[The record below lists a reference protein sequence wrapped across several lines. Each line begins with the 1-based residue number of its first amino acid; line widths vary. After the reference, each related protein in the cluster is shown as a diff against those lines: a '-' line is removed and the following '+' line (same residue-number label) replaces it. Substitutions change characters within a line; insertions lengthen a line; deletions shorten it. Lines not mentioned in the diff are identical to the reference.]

1 MVVNVLQQEQ
11 VTLSEDEAA
20 IKAYLSDGD
29 PLPSEILD
37 TLLALYWEQEPYR

>member
-1 MVVNVLQQEQ
+1 MVVNWLQQAM
-11 VTLSEDEAA
+11 LSEHEAA

-37 TLLALYWEQEPYR
+37 TMLAVYWDQEPFR